1 MREKLVY
8 GLARLVLKA
17 FFRRIEIE
25 GLERVRSQGPVLLVA
40 NHVNS
45 LIDAVLMAGTLGR
58 LPRFLAKSTLWQ
70 MVGLRP
76 FLALAKVIPVYR
88 RQDKGVDTSKN
99 METFARCHEVLEQGG
114 AIALFPEG
122 ISHNK
127 PNLQPLKTGAARIAL
142 EAEERFGPLGIEIVP
157 VGLIFGAKGMFRSRA
172 LIQVGEPLEV
182 RLEENEDRYQTA
194 RKLTA
199 KIEEGLRQQTLN
211 FESWEEARL
220 VNRAADLYARPQ
232 PELPAKPDLADRS
245 RHRQAFAKTY
255 RSVRE
260 AHPREVENV
269 ARAVAH
275 YDRLLSTAG
284 MRDDQVGAAYPMSK
298 ILRYLARTTL
308 NLLLYLPVAVAGTIL
323 NWLPYR
329 IPGWIAQRFA
339 TSPDVASTYKL
350 FPAFVLFP
358 LFWIG
363 EAALGTWLGGWRFG
377 LTLLVFAPLSG
388 WLALRFHERR
398 NTFLQEAG
406 AYLKLRTRKGM
417 SSELKRRRETVLR
430 EVERLMDLHKDTLET
445 GSPS

>member
-17 FFRRIEIE
+17 FFRRIEVE
-25 GLERVRSQGPVLLVA
+25 GLERVRPTGPVLLVA

-70 MVGLRP
+70 MLGLRP

-99 METFARCHEVLEQGG
+99 METFAACHEVLRQGG

-157 VGLIFGAKGMFRSRA
+157 VGLTFGAKGMFRSRA
-172 LIQVGEPLEV
+172 LVQVGEPLEV
-182 RLEENEDRYQTA
+182 RLEPEKDSYQTA
-194 RKLTA
+194 KKLTA
-199 KIEEGLRQQTLN
+199 AIEEGLRQQTLN

-232 PELPAKPDLADRS
+232 PELPSKEDLADRS
-245 RHRQAFAKTY
+245 RHRQAFAKIY
-255 RSVRE
+255 RSLRQD
-260 AHPREVENV
+260 HPTEIENV
-269 ARAVAH
+269 ARAVAR
-275 YDRLLSTAG
+275 YDRLLSAAG
-284 MRDDQVGAAYPMSK
+284 MRDDQVGAAYPMTK
-298 ILRYLARTTL
+298 IFRYLSKTAL
-308 NLLLYLPVAVAGTIL
+308 YLLLYLPVAVAGTVL

-329 IPGWIAQRFA
+329 IPGWIAGRFA

-350 FPAFVLFP
+350 FPAFFIFP
-358 LFWIG
+358 FFWAG
-363 EAALGTWLGGWRFG
+363 EAALGAWLGGWRIA
-377 LTLLVFAPLSG
+377 LALLIFAPLSG
-388 WLALRFHERR
+388 WMALRFHERR
-398 NTFLQEAG
+398 NTFLDEAR

-417 SSELKRRRETVLR
+417 SSELKRRRGTVLR
-430 EVERLMDLHKDTLET
+430 EVERLMEFHQKSL
-445 GSPS
+445 GQS